1 MTAARTA
8 GMRIAAACALGLLAV
23 AGGARAESIFGLNL
37 VGERVD
43 VGDARVSALGGFVQI
58 IDDSLGVLQYNPAA
72 VAWSKRVS
80 FGVAG
85 YFTSDL
91 NKSADLEQRVNGTKF
106 TTFGFAFPVFRQ
118 RVTAGFGF
126 RGRYD
131 PDGTF
136 TLAKVT
142 SEGDPYAESYERSGG
157 LFAVPITLAF
167 DAGNYAKIGVF
178 YSLERGTI
186 EDRWVTDF
194 EGSGADAT
202 STQARTLTGHA
213 VGAGFITRPTP
224 RLSVGLTYE
233 SQIDYDVDVKQ
244 TFTNSSA
251 NTSATESATLPARM
265 TASVIFRAA
274 RGFVVYLGGS
284 VCDFHDF
291 EGVDFPSERLAR
303 EEVAA
308 LGLEYRFGSGP
319 PIRAAFH
326 YEQLPYTL
334 PDGQEIKKMAFT
346 IGSGIL
352 MKRGRGK
359 IDAALQFG
367 STGSVDTNTYQDR
380 SVRFYFSITGSEDW
394 KRAREG
400 RM

>member
-1 MTAARTA
+1 MSAARKTETGNA
-8 GMRIAAACALGLLAV
+8 LVLGLLVV

-37 VGERVD
+37 LGERVD

-58 IDDSLGVLQYNPAA
+58 LDDSLGVLQYNPAA
-72 VAWSKRVS
+72 LAWSKRVS

-85 YFTSDL
+85 CFTSDV
-91 NKSADLEQRVNGTKF
+91 NKSAELEQRVNGTKF
-106 TTFGFAFPVFRQ
+106 TNFAFAFPVFRN

-136 TLAKVT
+136 TLPKVT
-142 SEGDPYAESYERSGG
+142 SEGEDYSEIYERSGG
-157 LFAVPITLAF
+157 LFAVPLTLAV

-178 YSLERGTI
+178 YSIERGTI
-186 EDRWVTDF
+186 EDRWTTDF
-194 EGSGADAT
+194 PGSGADAT
-202 STQARTLTGHA
+202 SLQERTFTGHA
-213 VGAGFITRPTP
+213 LGAGFMTRPTP

-244 TFTNSSA
+244 TFTNTTA
-251 NTSATESATLPARM
+251 DTSFAESATLPARM
-265 TASVIFRAA
+265 TASVTFRAA
-274 RGFVVYLGGS
+274 RGFVIYLGGS
-284 VCDFHDF
+284 VCDFTRF
-291 EGVDFPSERLAR
+291 EGINFPSERLVK
-303 EEVAA
+303 EEIAA
-308 LGLEYRFGSGP
+308 LGLEYKFSSGLP
-319 PIRAAFH
+319 LRAAFH
-326 YEQLPYTL
+326 YEQLPYTM
-334 PDGQEIKKMAFT
+334 PNGEQIKKMGFT
-346 IGSGIL
+346 FGSGIL

-359 IDAALQFG
+359 VDAALQFAT
-367 STGSVDTNTYQDR
+367 TGSVDTNTYQDR